1 MTMDKLHKPLFQNLY
16 GPETENPTNESEI
29 KREEIIDLIKE
40 SLSLLNKA
48 RTMAR
53 INDDVQIQDDITKAL
68 NIFFQRKGFQ
78 QTNHP
83 GRNLFEDY
91 SDMELFEFYYF
102 EEKNDPY
109 DVCNELDDIY
119 YKYGSFRRCYEDLR
133 LEIAKRWHQ
142 QKIKTYRNKRNP
154 NKYLEVHNDG
164 HYHNSLK
171 QYMFWSKNP
180 DGAVLSDP
188 IKNVTGDRKLHRWRK
203 ENLNVLL
210 EDYELVEG

>member
-1 MTMDKLHKPLFQNLY
+1 MDKLHKSLFQNLY

>member
-1 MTMDKLHKPLFQNLY
+1 MDKLHKTLFQNLY

-53 INDDVQIQDDITKAL
+53 INDDAQIQDDITKAL

-91 SDMELFEFYYF
+91 SDVELFEFYYF

>member
-119 YKYGSFRRCYEDLR
+119 YKYGSFRRCYEDLILYAKIGCMR
-133 LEIAKRWHQ
+133 LKRVLLRMIIWDIIQ
-142 QKIKTYRNKRNP
+142 QKK
-154 NKYLEVHNDG
+154 
-164 HYHNSLK
+164 
-171 QYMFWSKNP
+171 
-180 DGAVLSDP
+180 
-188 IKNVTGDRKLHRWRK
+188 
-203 ENLNVLL
+203 
-210 EDYELVEG
+210 

>member
-1 MTMDKLHKPLFQNLY
+1 MDKLHKPLFQNLY

-48 RTMAR
+48 KTMAR

-83 GRNLFEDY
+83 GKNLFEDC

-109 DVCNELDDIY
+109 DVLYKSYEYLFYFGFTKIRDKCKDTLKIIARMKKELEEIN
-119 YKYGSFRRCYEDLR
+119 DLK
-133 LEIAKRWHQ
+133 E
-142 QKIKTYRNKRNP
+142 
-154 NKYLEVHNDG
+154 
-164 HYHNSLK
+164 
-171 QYMFWSKNP
+171 
-180 DGAVLSDP
+180 
-188 IKNVTGDRKLHRWRK
+188 DRK
-203 ENLNVLL
+203 ES
-210 EDYELVEG
+210 

>member
-1 MTMDKLHKPLFQNLY
+1 MDKLHKPLFQNLY

>member
-91 SDMELFEFYYF
+91 SDKELFEFYDF
-102 EEKNDPY
+102 EEKGDPY
-109 DVCNELDDIY
+109 KICPELDKIY
-119 YKYGSFRRCYEDLR
+119 CKYGSFRRCYDHDKYMKEQKKIEEYQVQCKDEAFDLM
-133 LEIAKRWHQ
+133 
-142 QKIKTYRNKRNP
+142 
-154 NKYLEVHNDG
+154 
-164 HYHNSLK
+164 K
-171 QYMFWSKNP
+171 QYFYDLW
-180 DGAVLSDP
+180 D
-188 IKNVTGDRKLHRWRK
+188 
-203 ENLNVLL
+203 
-210 EDYELVEG
+210 

>member
-1 MTMDKLHKPLFQNLY
+1 MDKLHKTLFQNLY

-91 SDMELFEFYYF
+91 SDSELLEFYDF
-102 EEKNDPY
+102 EEKSDPY
-109 DVCNELDDIY
+109 DICEELDEVY

-133 LEIAKRWHQ
+133 LEIANRWYQ
-142 QKIKTYRNKRNP
+142 QKINAK
-154 NKYLEVHNDG
+154 E
-164 HYHNSLK
+164 K
-171 QYMFWSKNP
+171 Q
-180 DGAVLSDP
+180 
-188 IKNVTGDRKLHRWRK
+188 I
-203 ENLNVLL
+203 
-210 EDYELVEG
+210 

>member
-68 NIFFQRKGFQ
+68 NIFFQRKRFQ

-83 GRNLFEDY
+83 GRNLFEDH

-142 QKIKTYRNKRNP
+142 QKINT
-154 NKYLEVHNDG
+154 
-164 HYHNSLK
+164 
-171 QYMFWSKNP
+171 
-180 DGAVLSDP
+180 
-188 IKNVTGDRKLHRWRK
+188 K
-203 ENLNVLL
+203 ER
-210 EDYELVEG
+210 

>member
-1 MTMDKLHKPLFQNLY
+1 MDKLHKPLFQNLY

-53 INDDVQIQDDITKAL
+53 INDDAQIQDDITKAL

-142 QKIKTYRNKRNP
+142 QKINTYRNKRNP
-154 NKYLEVHNDG
+154 NKYLEMHNDG

-180 DGAVLSDP
+180 DGAILSDP

>member
-1 MTMDKLHKPLFQNLY
+1 MDKLHKTLFQNLY
-16 GPETENPTNESEI
+16 GPETENPTNESER

-53 INDDVQIQDDITKAL
+53 INDDVQIQNDITKAL

-210 EDYELVEG
+210 EDYELAEG

>member
-1 MTMDKLHKPLFQNLY
+1 MDKLHKTLFQNLY
-16 GPETENPTNESEI
+16 GPETENPTNESER

-180 DGAVLSDP
+180 DGTVLSDP

>member
-1 MTMDKLHKPLFQNLY
+1 MDKLHKPLFQNLY

-119 YKYGSFRRCYEDLR
+119 YKYGSFRRYYEDLR

-142 QKIKTYRNKRNP
+142 QKINT
-154 NKYLEVHNDG
+154 
-164 HYHNSLK
+164 
-171 QYMFWSKNP
+171 
-180 DGAVLSDP
+180 
-188 IKNVTGDRKLHRWRK
+188 K
-203 ENLNVLL
+203 ER
-210 EDYELVEG
+210 

>member
-1 MTMDKLHKPLFQNLY
+1 MDKLHKSLFQNLY

-188 IKNVTGDRKLHRWRK
+188 IKKCNRRQKITS
-203 ENLNVLL
+203 L
-210 EDYELVEG
+210 EKGESKCFVRRL

>member
-1 MTMDKLHKPLFQNLY
+1 MTMDKLHKSLFQNLY

>member
-53 INDDVQIQDDITKAL
+53 LNDNIQIQDDITKAL

-83 GRNLFEDY
+83 GRNLFEDH
-91 SDMELFEFYYF
+91 SDMELFEFYL
-102 EEKNDPY
+102 
-109 DVCNELDDIY
+109 NE
-119 YKYGSFRRCYEDLR
+119 
-133 LEIAKRWHQ
+133 
-142 QKIKTYRNKRNP
+142 
-154 NKYLEVHNDG
+154 
-164 HYHNSLK
+164 
-171 QYMFWSKNP
+171 
-180 DGAVLSDP
+180 
-188 IKNVTGDRKLHRWRK
+188 RK
-203 ENLNVLL
+203 
-210 EDYELVEG
+210 